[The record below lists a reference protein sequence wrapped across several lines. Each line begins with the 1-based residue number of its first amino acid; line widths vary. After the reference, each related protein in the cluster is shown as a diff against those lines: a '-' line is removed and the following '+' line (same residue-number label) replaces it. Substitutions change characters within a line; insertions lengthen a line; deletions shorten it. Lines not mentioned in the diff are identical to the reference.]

1 MRSSSA
7 STRALRS
14 RWTARKSRSFANP
27 TSWPRSSSKT
37 APQSVSNPNLFEEQT
52 SVAKQL
58 IFSDAGRRKML
69 GGVDILAKAVGST
82 LGPTGRN
89 VILSKSF
96 GGPLVTKDGVTV
108 SKEIELSDPF
118 ENMGAKLVNVVASK
132 TSDVAGDGTT
142 TATILARAIYR
153 EGLRNVTSGANP
165 TAVRRGIEKA
175 VEVAVNEL
183 HETVSR
189 LIDPLPKGKEQISQ
203 IGAISANNDP
213 EVGKMLADAIER
225 VGRDGVIT
233 VEEGKT
239 ASTVLEFVEGM
250 QFDKGYLSPY
260 FVTSPTTMEVLFED
274 ALILLHEKKISSL
287 RELIPL
293 LEKVAQS
300 GKPLLVV
307 AEDVEGE
314 ALATLVVN
322 KLRGVLNIAAVK
334 APGFGDRR
342 KAMLGDMAVLTGGTV
357 ISEDLGLK
365 LENLQLSQLGQAKQ
379 IKVDKDT
386 TTIIQGAGKKAEIQR
401 RIDQLRRQIDETDS
415 EYDKEKFQ
423 ERLAKLS
430 GGVALIRVG
439 APTELDMKQTKARIE
454 DALHATRAA
463 AEEGIVP
470 GGGVALLRVIPA
482 VQKLH
487 DTLSG
492 DERIGSGIVLRALEE
507 PIRYIAA
514 NSGHDGGVIAEEVRS
529 KSGAVGFDANTGNFV
544 DMFEAG
550 IIDPTKVTR
559 TALQNA
565 ASIAALMLTTEAM
578 ITNIKDDEK
587 EGGPAIE
594 GSVR

>member
-1 MRSSSA
+1 M
-7 STRALRS
+7 
-14 RWTARKSRSFANP
+14 
-27 TSWPRSSSKT
+27 
-37 APQSVSNPNLFEEQT
+37 
-52 SVAKQL
+52 
-58 IFSDAGRRKML
+58 
-69 GGVDILAKAVGST
+69 
-82 LGPTGRN
+82 
-89 VILSKSF
+89 
-96 GGPLVTKDGVTV
+96 
-108 SKEIELSDPF
+108 
-118 ENMGAKLVNVVASK
+118 
-132 TSDVAGDGTT
+132 
-142 TATILARAIYR
+142 
-153 EGLRNVTSGANP
+153 
-165 TAVRRGIEKA
+165 
-175 VEVAVNEL
+175 
-183 HETVSR
+183 
-189 LIDPLPKGKEQISQ
+189 
-203 IGAISANNDP
+203 
-213 EVGKMLADAIER
+213 
-225 VGRDGVIT
+225 
-233 VEEGKT
+233 
-239 ASTVLEFVEGM
+239 
-250 QFDKGYLSPY
+250 
-260 FVTSPTTMEVLFED
+260 
-274 ALILLHEKKISSL
+274 
-287 RELIPL
+287 
-293 LEKVAQS
+293 
-300 GKPLLVV
+300 VV

-386 TTIIQGAGKKAEIQR
+386 TTVIQGAGKKADIQR
-401 RIDQLRRQIDETDS
+401 RIDQLRRQIEETDS

-439 APTELDMKQTKARIE
+439 APTETDMKQTKARIE

-482 VQKLH
+482 VEKLRSE
-487 DTLSG
+487 LQG
-492 DERIGSGIVLRALEE
+492 DEKLGAAIILRALEE
-507 PIRYIAA
+507 PTRYIAS
-514 NSGHDGGVIAEEVRS
+514 NSGQDGGVIAEEVKS

-587 EGGPAIE
+587 EGGPGIE

>member
-1 MRSSSA
+1 
-7 STRALRS
+7 
-14 RWTARKSRSFANP
+14 
-27 TSWPRSSSKT
+27 
-37 APQSVSNPNLFEEQT
+37 
-52 SVAKQL
+52 VAKQL
-58 IFSDAGRRKML
+58 LFSDAARRKML
-69 GGVDILAKAVGST
+69 EGVDILAHAVGTT

-96 GGPLVTKDGVTV
+96 GGPTVTKDGVTV
-108 SKEIELSDPF
+108 SKEIELNDPF

-142 TATILARAIYR
+142 TATILARAIFR
-153 EGLRNVTSGANP
+153 EGLRNITSGANP

-175 VEVAVNEL
+175 VETAVEEL
-183 HETVSR
+183 RTNLSRPVS
-189 LIDPLPKGKEQISQ
+189 KKEEIAQV
-203 IGAISANNDP
+203 GAISANNDP
-213 EVGKMLADAIER
+213 TIGAMLADAVER

-239 ASTVLEFVEGM
+239 AETTLEFVEGM

-260 FVTSPTTMEVLFED
+260 FVTSPTTMEVIFDD
-274 ALILLHEKKISSL
+274 ALILLHEKKISNL
-287 RELIPL
+287 REMIPL

-300 GKPLLVV
+300 GKPLLIV
-307 AEDVEGE
+307 AEDVDGE

-342 KAMLGDMAVLTGGTV
+342 KAMLGDMAILTGGTV

-365 LENLQLSQLGQAKQ
+365 LENLTLEQLGKVKQ
-379 IKVDKDT
+379 VKVNKDST
-386 TTIIQGAGKKAEIQR
+386 TLIQGAGKRADIQK
-401 RIDQLRRQIDETDS
+401 RIDQLRRQIEETES

-430 GGVALIRVG
+430 GGVALINVG
-439 APTELDMKQTKARIE
+439 AATEAAMKETKARVE

-482 VQKLH
+482 VQKLYES
-487 DTLSG
+487 LSG
-492 DERIGSGIVLRALEE
+492 DEKLGAAIVLRSLEE
-507 PIRYIAA
+507 PARHIAS
-514 NSGHDGGVIAEEVRS
+514 NSGHDGAVVAEEVKSRS
-529 KSGAVGFDANTGNFV
+529 GSFGFNANTGEYV
-544 DMFEAG
+544 DMFAAG
-550 IIDPTKVTR
+550 IVDPTKVTR
-559 TALQNA
+559 SALQNA

-587 EGGPAIE
+587 EGAARAE

>member
-1 MRSSSA
+1 M
-7 STRALRS
+7 
-14 RWTARKSRSFANP
+14 
-27 TSWPRSSSKT
+27 
-37 APQSVSNPNLFEEQT
+37 
-52 SVAKQL
+52 AKQL
-58 IFSDAGRRKML
+58 LFSDAARRKML
-69 GGVDILAKAVGST
+69 GGVDTLAHAVGST

-108 SKEIELSDPF
+108 SKEIELPDAF

-153 EGLRNVTSGANP
+153 EGLKVVTGGANP

-175 VEVAVNEL
+175 VEAAVNEL
-183 HETVSR
+183 HEKLSRPVS
-189 LIDPLPKGKEQISQ
+189 KKEEIAQV
-203 IGAISANNDP
+203 GAISANNDP
-213 EVGKMLADAIER
+213 AIGQMLADAVEK
-225 VGRDGVIT
+225 VGKDGVIT

-239 ASTVLEFVEGM
+239 ASTELDFVEGM

-260 FVTSPTTMEVLFED
+260 FVTSPTTMEVVFED

-287 RELIPL
+287 REMIPL

-300 GKPLLVV
+300 GKPLLIV
-307 AEDVEGE
+307 AEDVDGE

-365 LENLQLSQLGQAKQ
+365 LENLQLSQLGEAKQ
-379 IKVDKDT
+379 VKVDKDS
-386 TTIIQGAGKKAEIQR
+386 TTIIQGAGKKADITR
-401 RIDQLRRQIDETDS
+401 RIDQLRRQIEETDS

-430 GGVALIRVG
+430 GGVALIKVG
-439 APTELDMKQTKARIE
+439 APTEADMKQTKARIE

-470 GGGVALLRVIPA
+470 GGGTALIRVIPA
-482 VQKLH
+482 VAKAHQE
-487 DTLSG
+487 LSG
-492 DERIGSGIVLRALEE
+492 DEKLGAAIVLRALEE
-507 PIRYIAA
+507 PARHIAE
-514 NSGHDGGVIAEEVRS
+514 NSGFDGAVIADEIKNREGS
-529 KSGAVGFDANTGNFV
+529 VGFNAVTNDYV

-565 ASIAALMLTTEAM
+565 SSIAALMLTTEAM

-587 EGGPAIE
+587 EGEARVE

>member
-1 MRSSSA
+1 M
-7 STRALRS
+7 
-14 RWTARKSRSFANP
+14 
-27 TSWPRSSSKT
+27 
-37 APQSVSNPNLFEEQT
+37 
-52 SVAKQL
+52 AKQL
-58 IFSDAGRRKML
+58 IFSDAGRRKLL
-69 GGVDILAKAVGST
+69 GGVDTLAKAVGST

-108 SKEIELSDPF
+108 SKEIELNDPF

-183 HETVSR
+183 HDKLSRPVS
-189 LIDPLPKGKEQISQ
+189 KKEEIAQVGS
-203 IGAISANNDP
+203 ISANNDP
-213 EVGKMLADAIER
+213 TIGAMLADAVEK

-287 RELIPL
+287 REMIPL

-300 GKPLLVV
+300 GKPLLIV

-386 TTIIQGAGKKAEIQR
+386 TTVIQGAGKKADIQR
-401 RIDQLRRQIDETDS
+401 RIDQLRRQIEETDS

-439 APTELDMKQTKARIE
+439 APTEADMKQTKARIE

-470 GGGVALLRVIPA
+470 GGGVALIRVIPA
-482 VQKLH
+482 VAKLQSE
-487 DTLSG
+487 LQG
-492 DERIGSGIVLRALEE
+492 DEKLGAAIILRALEE
-507 PIRYIAA
+507 PIRNIAS
-514 NSGHDGGVIAEEVRS
+514 NSGHDGGVIAEEVKS

-587 EGGPAIE
+587 EGGPGIE

>member
-1 MRSSSA
+1 V
-7 STRALRS
+7 
-14 RWTARKSRSFANP
+14 P
-27 TSWPRSSSKT
+27 
-37 APQSVSNPNLFEEQT
+37 
-52 SVAKQL
+52 KQL
-58 IFSDAGRRKML
+58 LFAEAARRKMME
-69 GGVDILAKAVGST
+69 GVDTLARAVGST

-96 GGPLVTKDGVTV
+96 GGPAVTKDGVTV
-108 SKEIELSDPF
+108 AKEIELPDPF

-142 TATILARAIYR
+142 TATVLARAIYR
-153 EGLRNVTSGANP
+153 EGLKNITAGANP
-165 TAVRRGIEKA
+165 TAIRRGIEKA
-175 VEVAVNEL
+175 VEAAVREL
-183 HETVSR
+183 SDKVSR
-189 LIDPLPKGKEQISQ
+189 PVSKKEEIAQV
-203 IGAISANNDP
+203 GAISANNDP
-213 EVGKMLADAIER
+213 EIGKMLADAVER

-239 ASTVLEFVEGM
+239 ATTTLEFVEGM

-260 FVTSPTTMEVLFED
+260 FVTNPSTMEVVFED
-274 ALILLHEKKISSL
+274 ALILLHEKKISGL
-287 RELIPL
+287 REMIPL
-293 LEKVAQS
+293 LEKVAQTA
-300 GKPLLVV
+300 KPLLII
-307 AEDVEGE
+307 AEDAEGE

-322 KLRGVLNIAAVK
+322 KLRGILNICAVK

-365 LENLQLSQLGQAKQ
+365 LENLQISQLGKVKQ
-379 IKVDKDT
+379 VKVTKDDT
-386 TTIIQGAGKKAEIQR
+386 TLIQGAGKKSDIQR
-401 RIDQLRRQIDETDS
+401 RIDQLRRQIEETES

-439 APTELDMKQTKARIE
+439 APTEADMKQTKARIE

-470 GGGVALLRVIPA
+470 GGGVALLRVAPA
-482 VQKLH
+482 VENVHNSLK
-487 DTLSG
+487 G
-492 DERIGSGIVLRALEE
+492 DEQIGSGIVLRALEE

-514 NSGHDGGVIAEEVRS
+514 NSGHDGAVVAEEVRS
-529 KSGAVGFDANTGNFV
+529 RQGAVGFDANTEQYV
-544 DMFEAG
+544 DMYEAG
-550 IIDPTKVTR
+550 IVDPTKVTR

-578 ITNIKDDEK
+578 VTNIKEDEK
-587 EGGPAIE
+587 EGARIE
-594 GSVR
+594 GAVR